1 MTFTY
6 TQWWT
11 LTYAW
16 VGAGRI
22 RRERIT
28 NHPSF
33 QPKLLVVKDHIFN
46 CSELGWAA
54 LHPQLRLPLNVGI
67 IKSLQTPSISTTY
80 CSCESTGLTPINK
93 MKPYSFKYV
102 VANYK
107 ICEPNWPT
115 CSASFNHFVMSAL
128 VRSFEGSDSKRTIEY
143 NTSENDD
150 EERRTMIHDRH
161 ENISKSQLH
170 IPTINNWME
179 QRVCNFKGET
189 NIIGHKRGIQI
200 IPTKVH
206 CSMHV

>member
-16 VGAGRI
+16 VGAGGI

-28 NHPSF
+28 NH
-33 QPKLLVVKDHIFN
+33 LAFN
-46 CSELGWAA
+46 QNCLSWKTISLIALNWGELHYIRNSAYHWTSGF
-54 LHPQLRLPLNVGI
+54 L
-67 IKSLQTPSISTTY
+67 KSLQTPSISTTY
-80 CSCESTGLTPINK
+80 CSCESTGLTPANK

-107 ICEPNWPT
+107 ICEPNQPT

-128 VRSFEGSDSKRTIEY
+128 VRPFEGSDSKRIIKY
-143 NTSENDD
+143 NTSENND
-150 EERRTMIHDRH
+150 EERRTMTHDRH
-161 ENISKSQLH
+161 ENIAKSQLH

-179 QRVCNFKGET
+179 QRVCNF
-189 NIIGHKRGIQI
+189 
-200 IPTKVH
+200 
-206 CSMHV
+206 